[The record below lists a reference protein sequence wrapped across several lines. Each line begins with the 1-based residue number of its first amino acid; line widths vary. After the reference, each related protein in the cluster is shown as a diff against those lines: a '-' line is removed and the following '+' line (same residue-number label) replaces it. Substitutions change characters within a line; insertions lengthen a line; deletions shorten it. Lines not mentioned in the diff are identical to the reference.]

1 MVTTDQRLSPPF
13 ITAEQW
19 LSLHQIGRF
28 STNVVDDGPPVEL
41 THIPKSVIEEQ
52 LLPSKYDHMFW
63 LKLGRETCNLIRWSR
78 ICHMIISEKYGKSD
92 PRAKSLWSFIG
103 APSHLFGGVQ
113 NALDAFLLSS
123 YTEGSKEEHEFLE
136 ALREYAGLNHPR
148 GNLVNVFYNISNV
161 ESTNFEKAAEER
173 TREYRDR
180 KFVPIRGRKLP
191 KSLSSEEMEYLEQ
204 FRERMHQYIQYLKF
218 IQTKTEFF
226 DSIFYGS
233 FANSRRFSSRAPGN
247 PDVRYTMQRDRCQIF
262 AKAIK
267 KIDNAQIRLSRHDF
281 RVDENE

>member
-1 MVTTDQRLSPPF
+1 MVTTDQR
-13 ITAEQW
+13 

-28 STNVVDDGPPVEL
+28 STNIVDDGPPVEL
-41 THIPKSVIEEQ
+41 THIPKSEIEEQ

-136 ALREYAGLNHPR
+136 ALREYAGLNHPLA

-161 ESTNFEKAAEER
+161 ESTFPSAGPSAFQSTDFSAR
-173 TREYRDR
+173 
-180 KFVPIRGRKLP
+180 RGRKLP